1 MSASLSPAGEPRER
15 YRGDRLDLLKKVP
28 GYARSI
34 LVAGSDTGLV
44 AGILKKALGARV
56 TVVETN
62 ATHLPVVSQIANQA
76 FSLDD
81 ALEGSLVAAPAMDAA
96 ILLDPA
102 PFQSHWDTFIE
113 RLTSALAPERGIVLL
128 LCDNPGYWRSRI
140 SAAKLPDPKELTD
153 RAAACGL
160 GLFQQ
165 WTDENPEVMA
175 HPQDET
181 GNLWIEEQ
189 RFPLEGAD
197 ARARLAT
204 RRFLFKLVPASYD
217 PFKLSQH
224 LHAEG
229 RHDDAYNE
237 LSDLP
242 LVYKERDGV
251 GVVLHSQMLFYLS
264 EYAAAHGPEVA
275 RAILFRAQEHLYQ
288 VIAKEP
294 DFPPPQEYYAAIAAL
309 AGADAQADRVRRS
322 FHRAYP
328 RAEGVAHPGPRREFS
343 RIDIWSERMNSAFA
357 WPGKP
362 PRLLYLIHPSPHYG
376 LDLVYDGLC
385 EALGD
390 EQVVEWPWKPTLHGV
405 TPDTHAHYP
414 CHFNRQGAV
423 RSYEAVRDGLE
434 NGDFD
439 VLLLG
444 DADCDLP
451 ADAVRELV
459 AIARGRSIPVL
470 LLDAMDEYIDMRPH
484 VYEKFGIDHFDIY
497 FKREMAEFM
506 EYGGNTWPMPFAYA
520 RSKIIPH
527 EALREPGLF
536 WAGHRNFGFRR
547 MYLEYLERTRGLDLS
562 VKFDP
567 DEYTRRIASAQ
578 IGLSLFGKGFDTVR
592 YWELPA
598 HGALLFSDRVPMH
611 IPHDFTDGENALFFN
626 DLEEMDEKLDRLLG
640 DPAEVERIARAGEA
654 HFLRHHTSEARAR
667 QVLHAIHT
675 VCFGGT

>member
-34 LVAGSDTGLV
+34 LIAGADTGLV
-44 AGILKKALGARV
+44 AGILKKALRAMV
-56 TVVETN
+56 TVVEAN
-62 ATHLPVVSQIANQA
+62 PAHLPVVSQIADQT
-76 FSLDD
+76 FSLDE
-81 ALEGSLVAAPAMDAA
+81 ALAGGIAIAPGIEAA
-96 ILLDPA
+96 IILDPA
-102 PFQSHWDTFIE
+102 PMQSHWDAFVGV
-113 RLTSALAPERGIVLL
+113 LTKTLTPERGIVLM
-128 LCDNPGYWRSRI
+128 LCENPDYWRNRV
-140 SAAKLPDPKELTD
+140 AEETPPDPRELTD
-153 RAAACGL
+153 RASACGL

-175 HPQDET
+175 HPADEADT
-181 GNLWIEEQ
+181 LWIENLP
-189 RFPLEGAD
+189 FPLDGAD

-217 PFKLSQH
+217 PFKLSQL

-264 EYAAAHGPEVA
+264 EYAAEHGPEVA

-309 AGADAQADRVRRS
+309 AGADTQADRVRRS

-343 RIDIWSERMNSAFA
+343 RSDAWSQRMDSAFA

-390 EQVVEWPWKPTLHGV
+390 GQVVEWPWKPTLHGV
-405 TPDTHAHYP
+405 APDTHAHYP

-434 NGDFD
+434 NGEFD
-439 VLLLG
+439 LLLLG

-451 ADAVRELV
+451 AVAVRELV
-459 AIARGRSIPVL
+459 AIARRRSIPVL
-470 LLDAMDEYIDMRPH
+470 LLDAMDEYIDMRPQ

-506 EYGGNTWPMPFAYA
+506 EYAGNTWPMPFAYA
-520 RSKIIPH
+520 RSKILPH
-527 EALREPGLF
+527 ADAREPGLF

-611 IPHDFTDGENALFFN
+611 IPHDFTDGENAVFFN
-626 DLEEMDEKLDRLLG
+626 DLEEMDGKLDHLLG
-640 DPAEVERIARAGEA
+640 NPEEVERIARAGEA

-667 QVLHAIHT
+667 QVLNAIHT